1 MKKILISMLAV
12 AALVSCSKE
21 ESIRVDQGEAIAFG
35 NAFVDN
41 STRAAVDPSYGAN
54 GVALTQFQVWGSV
67 NGGNGA
73 VAIFAND
80 DVTGTVGTDTNGD
93 PNVWTC
99 DVKQYWIK
107 DATYNF
113 AALVN
118 ATNDV
123 TLVDLLPSKVNG
135 FTADGATDLL
145 YARSEANIKGK
156 ASGNDLVDFTFEH
169 LLSKVKFTVVNNSK
183 AAEAYSFKVNGI
195 TITGNSVGDVAL
207 ATKEWSNLG
216 TPESYSVAEISVDK
230 NTADAGQECAQELL
244 LIPGNFNIAFNV
256 DIYNGTTKLG
266 SQAYPIAPAVYNQT
280 IAAGHAYNFV
290 INVAVGE
297 EIQFSVE
304 EQPTWTEEDPIT
316 LQ

>member
-54 GVALTQFQVWGSV
+54 GAALTEFQVWGSV

-80 DVTGTVGTDTNGD
+80 DVTGTVGTDANGD

-145 YARSEANIKGK
+145 YARSAQYTGK
-156 ASGNDLVDFTFEH
+156 ASGNGLVDFTFDH

-207 ATKEWSNLG
+207 ASKQWSNLG
-216 TPESYSVAEISVDK
+216 TSKSYSVAEISVDK

-244 LIPGNFNIAFNV
+244 LIPGDFNIAFNV
-256 DIYNGTTKLG
+256 DIYNGSTKLG

-280 IAAGHAYNFV
+280 IAAGYAYNFV
-290 INVAVGE
+290 IKVAVGE

-304 EQPTWTEEDPIT
+304 EQPTWTNGSDIT
-316 LQ
+316 VQ